1 METTTLPMTWTPQP
15 TEIRSAGKEA
25 GRAVVRDFLDHQWE
39 RVHDLKEPLLDIEP
53 FVVEGR
59 MVRVEYNRR
68 ESAGALEELR
78 VRLSQP
84 AGAKVRPLGL
94 VSWLESS
101 HYYGDKGRASRTKSY
116 LYFHTSGETIDYC
129 VPGHVVPSEDGPVF
143 RCGSGI
149 YERHQVIFE
158 GPLFRRQV
166 QAWSWSDWDL
176 LVALDAE
183 EASENA
189 RHEAAIADIH
199 ARRQTHFDGLPEY
212 EAARYNSEVNAPTD
226 RLRGKAVPVPG
237 AIWTN
242 NRDEVAVIVDVQ
254 TSYSGR
260 PMSGAHGVEMLFPDG
275 RRQWVDTDAERWA
288 GMPIWSTIGR
298 AIVLERSLE
307 RGVRGARG
315 WEPTIDGTGHFPG
328 SGRRHKSPWAFRVSM
343 SNREYAIRLAA
354 ALGWKAPALTAIDLD
369 GHEVVEPDIQAGQWL
384 RVPYGRSVRWAQVCY
399 VETWGYPIDEGK
411 TCLYLRDTE
420 GKLYYLTETEV
431 WKLNPVLEPPLLAGP
446 IHHGIPQSPR
456 LVLHLPEAPQEEP
469 KALGA
474 GTHRKRL
481 ASGE

>member
-25 GRAVVRDFLDHQWE
+25 GRSVVRDFLDHQWE
-39 RVHDLKEPLLDIEP
+39 RVHDLKEPLLNIEP

-84 AGAKVRPLGL
+84 AGAKVKPLGL

-242 NRDEVAVIVDVQ
+242 NRDEVAVIVATRAD
-254 TSYSGR
+254 YSRSCGS
-260 PMSGAHGVEMLFPDG
+260 PVHLAEMLYPDG
-275 RRQWVDTDAERWA
+275 RRQWVDLDVERWA
-288 GMPIWSTIGR
+288 GMPIWPSIGR
-298 AIVLERSLE
+298 AIVLQRELYGRPGHRAAIE
-307 RGVRGARG
+307 
-315 WEPTIDGTGHFPG
+315 GTGHFLG
-328 SGRRHKSPWAFRVSM
+328 AGRHENPWSFAVRLSDCEF
-343 SNREYAIRLAA
+343 ALRLAA
-354 ALGWKAPALTAIDLD
+354 ALGWTKPASFAQDLD
-369 GHEVVEPDIQAGQWL
+369 GNLVTEPDIQPGQWV
-384 RVPYGRSVRWAQVCY
+384 RVPYRRATSWAQVCHVMTY
-399 VETWGYPIDEGK
+399 GYPVDDGK
-411 TCLYLRDTE
+411 TRLYLRDKE
-420 GKLYYLTETEV
+420 GRLYYLLESEV
-431 WKLNPVLEPPLLAGP
+431 REINPGLAPPPLLAGP
-446 IHHGIPQSPR
+446 IHRGVPQDAR
-456 LVLHLPEAPQEEP
+456 LFLHLPEAPCDEP
-469 KALGA
+469 AALTTGRVPR
-474 GTHRKRL
+474 GGGSR
-481 ASGE
+481 